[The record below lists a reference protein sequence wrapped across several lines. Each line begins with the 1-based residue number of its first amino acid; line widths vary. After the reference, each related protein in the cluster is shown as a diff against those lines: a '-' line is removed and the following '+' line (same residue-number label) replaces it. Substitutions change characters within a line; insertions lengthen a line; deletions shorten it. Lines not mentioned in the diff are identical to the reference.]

1 MRRKL
6 PFPEKDRECA
16 RANGKHS
23 LETRLKVNE
32 ASLVAF
38 GTFMYPHWRNSYHR
52 ALEKVDK
59 QQLNRKWFEIYQTIS
74 CFGALLLTLPLN
86 KILKLASKSVKLGTL
101 IQIFIES
108 IYVKLLPTL
117 LEQD

>member
-59 QQLNRKWFEIYQTIS
+59 QQLNRKWFEIYQTILCS
-74 CFGALLLTLPLN
+74 WAFLPTLVT
-86 KILKLASKSVKLGTL
+86 KLASKSVKLKIL
-101 IQIFIES
+101 IKTIIES
-108 IYVKLLPTL
+108 TFVRF
-117 LEQD
+117 

>member
-59 QQLNRKWFEIYQTIS
+59 QQLNRKWFEIYQTKIRFLKTDFKVS
-74 CFGALLLTLPLN
+74 NRSIFAL
-86 KILKLASKSVKLGTL
+86 KVSKEVL
-101 IQIFIES
+101 
-108 IYVKLLPTL
+108 
-117 LEQD
+117 